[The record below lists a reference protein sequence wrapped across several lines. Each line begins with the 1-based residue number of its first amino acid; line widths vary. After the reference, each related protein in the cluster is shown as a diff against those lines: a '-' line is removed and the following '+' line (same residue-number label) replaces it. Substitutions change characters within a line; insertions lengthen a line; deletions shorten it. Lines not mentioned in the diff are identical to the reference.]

1 MPLLERSDG
10 SRTESAAESA
20 EVLAKAFSSVFV
32 REPKGL
38 PDDGASMSSGDD
50 VLNDIEFNHTQV
62 KYELENLNCFKS
74 FGPDGI
80 HPKLLKSLSGDCDF
94 VNALVKLFSV
104 CTDTFTLPSIWKS
117 ANLSALFKNGS
128 KTDPLNYRPVSLTCV
143 ICKVFEKIVRSFI
156 VDFVENKVSKHQ
168 HGFVKGKS
176 CLTNLLETVDCVID
190 LLDEGAPVD
199 ILYFDFKKAF
209 DRVPHKRLIYKL
221 KCMGIQG
228 KVLNV
233 ISDFLMNRLF
243 RVCVEGN
250 FSNFMKVLS
259 GIPQGSVLGPLLFI
273 LFINDLPDCIKS
285 FIKIF
290 ADDLKIIANS
300 ADTDTI
306 ENDLKNLEKWEKKWL
321 LEFNIDKCK
330 VLHLNFNGNQNLNY
344 LLNGVEMKKSEQE
357 KDLGVL
363 TSGTLLWNDQIN
375 SCVSKANQMIC
386 WIIRNLISREQSL
399 MLRIYKT
406 LIRPHLEYCVQLC
419 NPAPEHGNW
428 SQILKIE
435 GVQ

>member
-1 MPLLERSDG
+1 MWNELHGKLYRIVDIVPVSRFDSNNRPLNLPWSNSSLKRMRSNKDKAWNNFNENPSQDNFSYAMTMIYADEEFNLKLKYERKLTNNLKSNCKGFYSYLRNKRQLKTGVPLLERSDG

-32 REPKGL
+32 REPEGL

-50 VLNDIEFNHTQV
+50 VLNDIKFNHTQV

-80 HPKLLKSLSGDCDF
+80 QPKLLKSLSGDCDF
-94 VNALVKLFSV
+94 VNASVKLFSV
-104 CTDTFTLPSIWKS
+104 CTDTYTLQSIWKS

-143 ICKVFEKIVRSFI
+143 ICKVFEKIIRSFI

-176 CLTNLLETVDCVID
+176 CLTNLLETVDCVIV

-250 FSNFMKVLS
+250 FSNFYESSIRYSTGVS
-259 GIPQGSVLGPLLFI
+259 SWPFI
-273 LFINDLPDCIKS
+273 
-285 FIKIF
+285 
-290 ADDLKIIANS
+290 
-300 ADTDTI
+300 
-306 ENDLKNLEKWEKKWL
+306 
-321 LEFNIDKCK
+321 
-330 VLHLNFNGNQNLNY
+330 
-344 LLNGVEMKKSEQE
+344 
-357 KDLGVL
+357 
-363 TSGTLLWNDQIN
+363 
-375 SCVSKANQMIC
+375 
-386 WIIRNLISREQSL
+386 
-399 MLRIYKT
+399 IY
-406 LIRPHLEYCVQLC
+406 IVYQ
-419 NPAPEHGNW
+419 
-428 SQILKIE
+428 
-435 GVQ
+435 

>member
-1 MPLLERSDG
+1 
-10 SRTESAAESA
+10 
-20 EVLAKAFSSVFV
+20 
-32 REPKGL
+32 
-38 PDDGASMSSGDD
+38 MSSGDD
-50 VLNDIEFNHTQV
+50 VLNDIEFNHTQI

-74 FGPDGI
+74 LGPDGI

-104 CTDTFTLPSIWKS
+104 CTDTSTLPSIWKS
-117 ANLSALFKNGS
+117 ANLSAIFKNGS
-128 KTDPLNYRPVSLTCV
+128 TTDPLNYRPVSLTCV

-156 VDFVENKVSKHQ
+156 VDFAENKVSKHQ

-250 FSNFMKVLS
+250 FSSFMKVLS
-259 GIPQGSVLGPLLFI
+259 GQFLALYYLYCLSM
-273 LFINDLPDCIKS
+273 
-285 FIKIF
+285 IF
-290 ADDLKIIANS
+290 LIALKVS
-300 ADTDTI
+300 
-306 ENDLKNLEKWEKKWL
+306 LK
-321 LEFNIDKCK
+321 
-330 VLHLNFNGNQNLNY
+330 Y
-344 LLNGVEMKKSEQE
+344 L
-357 KDLGVL
+357 
-363 TSGTLLWNDQIN
+363 
-375 SCVSKANQMIC
+375 QM
-386 WIIRNLISREQSL
+386 
-399 MLRIYKT
+399 T
-406 LIRPHLEYCVQLC
+406 
-419 NPAPEHGNW
+419 
-428 SQILKIE
+428 
-435 GVQ
+435 